1 MAFPGVGQRAMSIAE
16 ALCHRSRPLTPPPDR
31 GYNCTVSSIKPLTTA
46 LNPPTETRMKVF
58 LCRLISYLLVF
69 SLAGLSF
76 TTQATLIGTD
86 VVVKQAQSQSD
97 RDRVRDL
104 VARADVQQALQAY
117 GVNPQMANWL
127 KDVNELAGSLKS
139 ETLEPLAAQRRALS
153 MANSRLDLA
162 FAIRISHPAWQREA
176 RSRRARRSRARR
188 GPPGR
193 SREAAA
199 PALARACDPTPA

>member
-1 MAFPGVGQRAMSIAE
+1 VAFPGVGRCAMSIAE

-31 GYNCTVSSIKPLTTA
+31 GYNCTVPSIKPLTTA
-46 LNPPTETRMKVF
+46 LTPPTETRMKVF

-69 SLAGLSF
+69 SLAGLPF

-117 GVNPQMANWL
+117 GVNPQMAKERVDAL
-127 KDVNELAGSLKS
+127 TDMEVQEMAGKLDTLPAGASGTG
-139 ETLEPLAAQRRALS
+139 ETVVIAVLLVIIIYVILRYVYK
-153 MANSRLDLA
+153 
-162 FAIRISHPAWQREA
+162 
-176 RSRRARRSRARR
+176 
-188 GPPGR
+188 
-193 SREAAA
+193 
-199 PALARACDPTPA
+199 